1 MSDKN
6 LYKSSG
12 VDIAKGDEMVA
23 WLKDHETPGKTKY
36 GQVEKGIGGFAG
48 LFRPEFSTF
57 KDPLLVSGTDGVGT
71 KLLLALEQNQLEG
84 IGEDLVAMCVN
95 DLYCIGAT
103 PLFFLDYYATGFLDD
118 KQFKT
123 ILSSIRSGL
132 SKCSTALLGGE
143 TAEMP
148 GLYEKNHFDLCGFV
162 VGVVDKDRQ
171 LGGHRVQI
179 GDRLVALKSSGC
191 HSNGYSLIRKL
202 LNDNKISD
210 EQLLKQLM
218 APTKIYG
225 CLPEIIESIGVER
238 FHALANI
245 TGGGISGNLCRALP
259 DNLNATVDGNSI
271 QTQIWLKEFLRQCKV
286 SPDQVEPVLNLG
298 VGMVAVVQPNAVD
311 ELVCSLT
318 KNDVQSYEIGE
329 ITANGAGK
337 VVYSNPIG
345 G

>member
-12 VDIAKGDEMVA
+12 VDIAKGDELVA
-23 WLKDHETPGKTKY
+23 WLQDHETSGKTKY

-48 LFRPEFSTF
+48 LFKPEFSKF

-71 KLLLALEQNQLEG
+71 KLLLALEQNQLGG

-95 DLYCIGAT
+95 DLYCVGAT

-118 KQFKT
+118 VQFKT
-123 ILSSIRSGL
+123 ILGSIRNGL

-162 VGVVDKDRQ
+162 VGVVDKDSQ
-171 LGGHRVQI
+171 LGGHRVQS
-179 GDRLVALKSSGC
+179 GDRLVALESSGC

-202 LNDNKISD
+202 LKDHNVTDKS
-210 EQLLKQLM
+210 LLSKLM
-218 APTKIYG
+218 TPTKIYG
-225 CLPEIIESIGVER
+225 CLPEIIDAIGVDR
-238 FHALANI
+238 FHGLANI

-259 DNLNATVDGNSI
+259 NNLNATVDGSSI
-271 QTQIWLKEFLRQCKV
+271 RTQSWLSDFLVDCAV
-286 SPDQVEPVLNLG
+286 SPDQVETVLNLG
-298 VGMVAVVQPNAVD
+298 VGMVAVLRPNAVD
-311 ELVCSLT
+311 ELIRSLAE
-318 KNDVQSYEIGE
+318 NDIQSYEIGE
-329 ITANGAGK
+329 ITPQGSGK